1 MSGCYIEKRL
11 VGASGGFVTIIRM
24 TENNDSMEAVDVE
37 LGDKCYLFWIFL
49 TIGSTILS
57 RLGFSYM

>member
-24 TENNDSMEAVDVE
+24 TENNDSMEVVDVE
-37 LGDKCYLFWIFL
+37 LGDKCYLFWIYF
-49 TIGSTILS
+49 
-57 RLGFSYM
+57 F